1 MIIVKNKIKKIFKM
15 FIRENKTTNKKS
27 GKIYIKH
34 TLVESIRTE
43 KGPRQRTVM
52 QLGELQLDRSYWK
65 ELAHQLESYLTSSND
80 LEQLSLFELPSEV
93 IDELEKQKSII
104 RYKKEQEASR
114 LKCNEKCEKV
124 IKKVDINSLTVTECR
139 SLGAELLANNAWDNL
154 DFSSILTE
162 CNFTEKEIALAA
174 SVIWGRLIFPGS
186 DLKTWKWIRNISSIS
201 DFFTADISKIHKDKV
216 YQISDKLLKHKSFIE
231 NALYQKNRGL
241 FSLDSTIFLFDLT
254 NFYFEGN
261 CKKNKLAKRGKS
273 KEKRNNNP
281 LVTLALIVDKEGFP
295 VRSKIYSGNI
305 GEPKTL
311 AEILDEAGLLNND
324 SLLPFQPT
332 LAMDRGIAT
341 KENLDFIKKN
351 NFPYTVI
358 ERANKVPEYKNEFM
372 ALENF
377 KTIKDSKGQ
386 SIHIKKFDNKLL
398 CKSEHK
404 SKKEDAMDN
413 KKVFR
418 ITNDLEKLKK
428 SIKNGRLKKK
438 EKILERIG
446 RIKERYSGFDK
457 YFQVKFNS
465 KTIKFSYRKID
476 EKSVLN
482 GCYIIEYDKL
492 NLNEEEIWRLYMTLT
507 KVESAF
513 RSLKTDLGTR
523 PIYHQGAERTSAHLF
538 ISVLAYNLLTNI
550 EYRLREKDD
559 YSSWNT
565 IKNILSTHHR
575 TIIQWKDEN
584 ENIRHKKSNSTPE
597 TSHKK
602 IYRTLEIKN
611 PLRDFTF
618 Q

>member
-1 MIIVKNKIKKIFKM
+1 M

-27 GKIYIKH
+27 GKTYIKH
-34 TLVESIRTE
+34 VLVESVRTE
-43 KGPRQRTVM
+43 KGPRQRVVM
-52 QLGELQLDRSYWK
+52 QLGQLQLDRSYWK
-65 ELAHQLESYLTSSND
+65 ELAHQLEAYLTSSTE

-93 IDELEKQKSII
+93 IEELEKQKALI
-104 RYKKEQEASR
+104 RYKKEQEASN
-114 LKCNEKCEKV
+114 LKSNKKSNKVIEKV
-124 IKKVDINSLTVTECR
+124 NINSLTVTECR
-139 SLGAELLANNAWDNL
+139 SLGGELLANNAWNNL
-154 DFSSILTE
+154 DFSDILKG

-186 DLKTWKWIRNISSIS
+186 DLKTWNWIRNISSVS
-201 DFFTADISKIHKDKV
+201 DFFTADISKTHKDKV

-231 NALYQKNRGL
+231 NALYQKNREL
-241 FSLDSTIFLFDLT
+241 FSLESTIFLFDLT

-295 VRSKIYSGNI
+295 VRSKIYSGNV

-311 AEILDEAGLLNND
+311 PDILAEAGLLNND
-324 SLLPFQPT
+324 SLFSIQPT

-341 KENLDFIKKN
+341 KENLDFIRKQ

-358 ERANKVPEYKNEFM
+358 ERANKVPEYKNEFISF
-372 ALENF
+372 ENF

-386 SIHIKKFDNKLL
+386 NIHIKKIDNKLL

-413 KKVFR
+413 KKVSR
-418 ITNDLEKLKK
+418 IINDLEKLKI
-428 SIKNGRLKKK
+428 SIENGRLKKK

-457 YFQVKFNS
+457 YFKVKFNT
-465 KTIKFSYRKID
+465 KTTKFSYIKID
-476 EKSVLN
+476 EKSDLN

-550 EYRLREKDD
+550 EYRLREKGDS
-559 YSSWNT
+559 SSWNT
-565 IKNILSTHHR
+565 IKNKLSTHQR
-575 TIIQWKDEN
+575 TIMQWEDEN
-584 ENIRHKKSNSTPE
+584 GNVKHKKSNSTPE

-602 IYRTLEIKN
+602 IYKTLEIKN
-611 PLRDFTF
+611 PLIDFTF
-618 Q
+618 

>member
-1 MIIVKNKIKKIFKM
+1 M

-27 GKIYIKH
+27 GKTYIKH
-34 TLVESIRTE
+34 VLVESVRTE
-43 KGPRQRTVM
+43 KGPRQRVVM
-52 QLGELQLDRSYWK
+52 QLGQLQLDRSYWK
-65 ELAHQLESYLTSSND
+65 ELAHQLEAYLTSSTE

-93 IDELEKQKSII
+93 IEELEKQKALI
-104 RYKKEQEASR
+104 RYKKEQEASN
-114 LKCNEKCEKV
+114 LKSNKKSNKVIEKV
-124 IKKVDINSLTVTECR
+124 NINSLTVTESR
-139 SLGAELLANNAWDNL
+139 SLGGELLANNAWNNL
-154 DFSSILTE
+154 EFSDILKG

-186 DLKTWKWIRNISSIS
+186 DLKTWNWIRNISSVS
-201 DFFTADISKIHKDKV
+201 DFFTADISKTHKDKV

-231 NALYQKNRGL
+231 NALYQKNREL
-241 FSLDSTIFLFDLT
+241 FSLESTIFLFDLT

-295 VRSKIYSGNI
+295 VRSKIYSGNV

-311 AEILDEAGLLNND
+311 PDILAEAGLLNND
-324 SLLPFQPT
+324 SLFSIQPT

-341 KENLDFIKKN
+341 KENLDFIRKQ

-358 ERANKVPEYKNEFM
+358 ERANKVPEYKKEFISF
-372 ALENF
+372 ENF

-386 SIHIKKFDNKLL
+386 NIHIKKIDNKLL

-413 KKVFR
+413 KKVSR
-418 ITNDLEKLKK
+418 IINDLEKLKI
-428 SIKNGRLKKK
+428 SIENGRLKKK

-457 YFQVKFNS
+457 YFKVKFNT
-465 KTIKFSYRKID
+465 KTTKFSYIKID
-476 EKSVLN
+476 EKSDLN

-550 EYRLREKDD
+550 EYRLREKGDS
-559 YSSWNT
+559 SSWNT
-565 IKNILSTHHR
+565 IKNKLSTHQR
-575 TIIQWKDEN
+575 TIMQWEDEN
-584 ENIRHKKSNSTPE
+584 GNIKHKKSNSTPE

-602 IYRTLEIKN
+602 IYKTLGIKN
-611 PLRDFTF
+611 PLIDFTF
-618 Q
+618 

>member
-1 MIIVKNKIKKIFKM
+1 M

-27 GKIYIKH
+27 GKTYIKH
-34 TLVESIRTE
+34 VLVESVRTE
-43 KGPRQRTVM
+43 KGPRQRVVM
-52 QLGELQLDRSYWK
+52 QLGQLQLDRSYWK
-65 ELAHQLESYLTSSND
+65 ELAHQLEAYLTSSTE

-93 IDELEKQKSII
+93 IEELEKQKALI
-104 RYKKEQEASR
+104 RYKKEQEASN
-114 LKCNEKCEKV
+114 LKSNKKSNKVIEKV
-124 IKKVDINSLTVTECR
+124 NINSLTVTECR
-139 SLGAELLANNAWDNL
+139 SLGGELLANNAWNNL
-154 DFSSILTE
+154 DFSDILKG

-186 DLKTWKWIRNISSIS
+186 DLKTWNWIRNISSVS
-201 DFFTADISKIHKDKV
+201 DFFTADISKTHKDKV

-231 NALYQKNRGL
+231 NALYQKNREL
-241 FSLDSTIFLFDLT
+241 FSLESTIFLFDLT

-295 VRSKIYSGNI
+295 VRSKIYSGNV

-311 AEILDEAGLLNND
+311 PDILAEAGLLNND
-324 SLLPFQPT
+324 SLFSIQPT

-341 KENLDFIKKN
+341 KENLDFIRKQ

-358 ERANKVPEYKNEFM
+358 ERANKVPEYKNEFISF
-372 ALENF
+372 ENF

-386 SIHIKKFDNKLL
+386 NIHIKKIDNKLL

-413 KKVFR
+413 KKVSR
-418 ITNDLEKLKK
+418 IINDLEKLKI
-428 SIKNGRLKKK
+428 SIENGRLKKK

-457 YFQVKFNS
+457 YFKVKFNT
-465 KTIKFSYRKID
+465 KTTKFSYIKID
-476 EKSVLN
+476 EKSDLN

-550 EYRLREKDD
+550 EYRLREKGDS
-559 YSSWNT
+559 SSWNT
-565 IKNILSTHHR
+565 IKNKLSTHQR
-575 TIIQWKDEN
+575 TIMQWEDEN
-584 ENIRHKKSNSTPE
+584 GNVKHKKSNSTPE

-602 IYRTLEIKN
+602 IYKTLGIKN
-611 PLRDFTF
+611 PLIDFTF
-618 Q
+618 